1 MGIADSIILAIL
13 AVSVL
18 ISIMRGFVKEAMSL
32 VIWILA
38 IWVAVSY
45 YSPLDAKLINSIES
59 SSIRVVTA
67 FAILFLGT
75 LITGAIIN
83 RVLSVAVKQ
92 SGLSGTDRML
102 GIFFGVARGLL
113 IVGVL
118 VLLARE
124 TELPREKW
132 WKESNFLGHFQE
144 LAGWLK
150 KSCNNIDQ
158 CSKRLR
164 QYSINDRPSIL
175 KLP

>member
-1 MGIADSIILAIL
+1 MGIADTIILGIIG
-13 AVSVL
+13 VSVL

-59 SSIRVVTA
+59 PSVRVVTA
-67 FAILFLGT
+67 FAILFVGT
-75 LITGAIIN
+75 LVVGAIIN
-83 RVLSVAVKQ
+83 RVLSVVVKQ

-102 GIFFGVARGLL
+102 GIFFGTARGLL
-113 IVGVL
+113 IIGVL
-118 VLLARE
+118 VLLAKE
-124 TELPREKW
+124 TELPRENW

-150 KSCNNIDQ
+150 KSCKNIEP
-158 CSKRLR
+158 CGKRLR
-164 QYSINDRPSIL
+164 QFSSNQ
-175 KLP
+175 

>member
-1 MGIADSIILAIL
+1 MGIADTVILIIMF
-13 AVSVL
+13 VSVL

-45 YSPLDAKLINSIES
+45 YSPLDAKLINSIDS
-59 SSIRVVTA
+59 PSVRVVTA

-75 LITGAIIN
+75 LISGAIIN
-83 RVLSVAVKQ
+83 RVLSAVIKQ

-102 GIFFGVARGLL
+102 GVFFGTARGLL

-124 TELPREKW
+124 TQLPSEKW
-132 WKESNFLGHFQE
+132 WKESSFLGHFHD

-158 CSKRLR
+158 CNKRLS
-164 QYSINDRPSIL
+164 QISSNN
-175 KLP
+175 

>member
-1 MGIADSIILAIL
+1 MGIIDIIILTIL
-13 AVSVL
+13 VVSVL

-45 YSPLDAKLINSIES
+45 YSPLDAKLLTSIES

-67 FAILFLGT
+67 FALLFLGT
-75 LITGAIIN
+75 LIAGAIIN
-83 RVLSVAVKQ
+83 RLLNVVVKQ

-102 GIFFGVARGLL
+102 GIFFGMARGLL
-113 IVGVL
+113 IVAVL
-118 VLLARE
+118 VVLAKE
-124 TELPREKW
+124 TELPKEKW
-132 WKESNFLGHFQE
+132 WKESNFLGHFHE

-158 CSKRLR
+158 CSKHLS
-164 QYSINDRPSIL
+164 QYSLNDRS
-175 KLP
+175 